1 MIKIAFLAFIL
12 MIVQT
17 FFAILQIKAYQKEL
31 KSLVGKG
38 ILGIGQKKGFLSQG
52 EILILCY
59 DRNKD
64 KVITCRSMKGI
75 TVFNRFKEKK
85 NIAGL
90 SLDEVKKIAKDEDD
104 IINKKLRQKV
114 PYDEKVPDK
123 RKCALLQAV
132 EAVNLRLQREGNGEE
147 AKSA

>member
-1 MIKIAFLAFIL
+1 
-12 MIVQT
+12 
-17 FFAILQIKAYQKEL
+17 
-31 KSLVGKG
+31 
-38 ILGIGQKKGFLSQG
+38 
-52 EILILCY
+52 
-59 DRNKD
+59 
-64 KVITCRSMKGI
+64 MKGI